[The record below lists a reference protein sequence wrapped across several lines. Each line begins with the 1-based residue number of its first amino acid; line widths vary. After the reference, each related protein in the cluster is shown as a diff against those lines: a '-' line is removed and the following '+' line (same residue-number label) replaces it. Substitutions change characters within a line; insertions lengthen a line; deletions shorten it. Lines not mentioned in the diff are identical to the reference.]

1 VKTFEASSLIERK
14 MQLKDEIDFLFQ
26 TKLALYQIASQR
38 KMSNFGNLL
47 KIYISLILN
56 LKKESEFI
64 VFKTTADSFNR
75 TLKDRFYLLLW
86 EGRF

>member
-14 MQLKDEIDFLFQ
+14 MQLRDEVDFLFQ
-26 TKLALYQIASQR
+26 TKLAFCQIASQR

-47 KIYISLILN
+47 KIYISLIFN
-56 LKKESEFI
+56 LKKESEFF

-75 TLKDRFYLLLW
+75 TLKDWFYLLLW